1 MGSNND
7 DLLREI
13 HTLWIN
19 FNNCKAHFPYMQIE
33 AKGAKEVRTAPYYI
47 EQGFDIKFIFS
58 KGITENGINK
68 INAIGLWINQ
78 NAIIRLCAILESFH
92 IISKDIAIDFAL
104 DGAEHVNIVR
114 RLRNYF
120 VHSSGKLRAGDKEHR
135 KTLKLMKDTIKV
147 SINGC
152 TDWPLSISTIIQ
164 PLFEGCIKYV
174 NEKERKGQQI

>member
-7 DLLREI
+7 ELLREI

-47 EQGFDIKFIFS
+47 EQGFDIKFIFT

-68 INAIGLWINQ
+68 INAIGFWINQ

-104 DGAEHVNIVR
+104 DGAGHVNIVR

-120 VHSSGKLRAGDKEHR
+120 VHSSGKLRVDDKKHR
-135 KTLKLMKDTIKV
+135 KTLEIMKDAIGV
-147 SINGC
+147 SINEYE
-152 TDWPLSISTIIQ
+152 DWPLSISTVIQ

-174 NEKERKGQQI
+174 KEKARKEQKT